1 MEIFDPRIASLSML
15 RAWIVICREGGCSE
29 EQMAE
34 IDDSPEKR
42 GKRTTFFQEFT
53 PSQEL
58 ELEDVAMW
66 MGKGPARPLN

>member
-1 MEIFDPRIASLSML
+1 MEIFDPRMSSLSML

-29 EQMAE
+29 EQVGE
-34 IDDSPEKR
+34 ITQTTVKHEKL
-42 GKRTTFFQEFT
+42 TTFFQEFT